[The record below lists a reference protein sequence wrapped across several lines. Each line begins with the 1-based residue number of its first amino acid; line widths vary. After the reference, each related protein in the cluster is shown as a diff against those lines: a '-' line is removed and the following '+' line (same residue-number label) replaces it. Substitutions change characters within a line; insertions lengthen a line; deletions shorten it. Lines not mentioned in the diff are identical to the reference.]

1 MMTKQNKIMLIYTS
15 IWAAILVTCLWSG
28 FQLSVKLTA
37 NKKLLE
43 TTEGQLFAAQQNLGI
58 EMKKNLELNEKLDL
72 MGDDLNEANTTIADL
87 KSVEY
92 ELVYL
97 GGFKI
102 THYCTELWEHICGEG
117 QGITASGTRVTAGRT
132 VAVDPKVIPYGTQLY
147 IEGYG
152 WRIAEDCGGAVKN
165 AQIDVAVETHA
176 DALAMGVK
184 SGGVWMLVKRGS

>member
-1 MMTKQNKIMLIYTS
+1 MLCIC
-15 IWAAILVTCLWSG
+15 IGLH
-28 FQLSVKLTA
+28 FRNQLDEH
-37 NKKLLE
+37 KKLLNATNNE
-43 TTEGQLFAAQQNLGI
+43 LLIAQQDLGV
-58 EMKKNLELNEKLDL
+58 EMKKNLELTEKLELIGENLD
-72 MGDDLNEANTTIADL
+72 EANMTIADL

-92 ELVYL
+92 EPVYL
-97 GGFKI
+97 GNFKI